1 MKNPEVMWMNPKPNP
16 ECPACGAGSWKIGL
30 SETGRQRYR
39 CPKCGKKFDERA
51 GTPFHRLRKPEK
63 ALLVATVL
71 YANYPLSSYDVE
83 EIVGLFGIDVS
94 ARQIERWPERFGPSV
109 KRIFRK
115 YKIRFSKVWHV
126 DEKFVPHDRVPSP
139 KYKRG
144 ERKWLYQLTV
154 LDSRNNVVAS
164 YLAPE
169 RSTEAAKEALRRA
182 KETAGTP
189 QDFIVS
195 DDCPIYDRGVN
206 VLGRRTK
213 HVTAHFE
220 GKLMPY
226 RESVV
231 LLSNNR
237 IERYHSTLAPKVRSM
252 RGVKSVRCGDQFFQV
267 YNFLHNFFRKGRMR
281 RILGRL
287 GLKPNWEG
295 LTKLFHLARDF

>member
-1 MKNPEVMWMNPKPNP
+1 MNPKQNP
-16 ECPACGAGSWKIGL
+16 KCPACGAGSWKIGL
-30 SETGRQRYR
+30 SKTSHQRYK
-39 CPKCGKKFDERA
+39 CPKCGRKFDERD

-71 YANYPLSSYDVE
+71 YTNYPLSSYQVK

-139 KYKRG
+139 KRKRG
-144 ERKWLYQLTV
+144 EKKWLYQITV
-154 LDSRNNVVAS
+154 LDSKNNVVAS
-164 YLAPE
+164 FLAEE
-169 RSTEAAKEALRRA
+169 RNTEAAKKVLRRA
-182 KETAGTP
+182 KETAGFSP
-189 QDFIVS
+189 DFIVS
-195 DDCPIYDRGVN
+195 DDCPIYDKGVN

-220 GKLMPY
+220 GKLMPHGKG
-226 RESVV
+226 VV

-237 IERYHSTLAPKVRSM
+237 IERYNSTLAPKVRSM
-252 RGVKSVRCGDQFFQV
+252 RGVKSAERGDMFFQV
-267 YNFLHNFFRKGRMR
+267 YNFMHNFSRKGRMK

-287 GLKPNWEG
+287 GLKLGWDG